1 MCGKFV
7 WGREAAF
14 KHPTEHE
21 QTFLILPPFPFPLTS
36 PFSSF
41 PLPSPSLSLPLSSP
55 FPPPSLS
62 SPLLPSLP
70 MNIGGVVNVAVDS
83 DGLGEYAELDPSVD
97 TMDEF
102 TEKLVRNNV
111 IKPNV
116 TDRCEVHASTT
127 ASKNIEVAFSARNS
141 SAARYC
147 HEMGQDLA
155 NRINRNMTRPRGMM
169 GMMGSGDE
177 EADLPPELE
186 FAAAATSA
194 PLVVDEIPSVT
205 PTAGAPQLV
214 SSLFLLLASMLF
226 ISLF

>member
-1 MCGKFV
+1 MVSLCGEEKLLTNTPPTMN
-7 WGREAAF
+7 
-14 KHPTEHE
+14 KHPLFCHPLL
-21 QTFLILPPFPFPLTS
+21 FPSLLPPSPFPL
-36 PFSSF
+36 F
-41 PLPSPSLSLPLSSP
+41 
-55 FPPPSLS
+55 
-62 SPLLPSLP
+62 PSLP
-70 MNIGGVVNVAVDS
+70 THIGGAVNIAVDS
-83 DGLGEYAELDPSVD
+83 DDLEEYAELDPSVD
-97 TMDEF
+97 TLDEF

-116 TDRCEVHASTT
+116 TDRCEVHASAT
-127 ASKNIEVAFSARNS
+127 ASKNIEVVFSARNG

-147 HEMGQDLA
+147 HEAGQDLA
-155 NRINRNMTRPRGMM
+155 NRINRNMTRPGGMMGMM

-177 EADLPPELE
+177 EANLPPELE

>member
-1 MCGKFV
+1 MGK
-7 WGREAAF
+7 RSCL
-14 KHPTEHE
+14 
-21 QTFLILPPFPFPLTS
+21 QTLHRAWTNILYSAILSSSPPSSPL
-36 PFSSF
+36 PLPSSF
-41 PLPSPSLSLPLSSP
+41 PL
-55 FPPPSLS
+55 F
-62 SPLLPSLP
+62 PSLP
-70 MNIGGVVNVAVDS
+70 THIGGAVNIAVDS
-83 DGLGEYAELDPSVD
+83 DDLEEYAELDPSVD
-97 TMDEF
+97 TLDEF

-116 TDRCEVHASTT
+116 TDRCEVHASAT
-127 ASKNIEVAFSARNS
+127 ASKNIEVVFSARNG

-147 HEMGQDLA
+147 HEAGQDLA
-155 NRINRNMTRPRGMM
+155 NRINRNMTRPGGMM

-177 EADLPPELE
+177 EANLPPELE

-194 PLVVDEIPSVT
+194 LLVVDEIPSVT